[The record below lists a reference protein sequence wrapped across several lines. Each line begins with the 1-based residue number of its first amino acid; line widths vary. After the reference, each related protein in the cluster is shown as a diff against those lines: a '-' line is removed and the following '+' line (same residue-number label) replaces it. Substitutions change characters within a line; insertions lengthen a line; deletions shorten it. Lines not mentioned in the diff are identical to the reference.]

1 MRFTALPTRLLAV
14 ACLVAV
20 VAAAPAA
27 AQKSGKE
34 TVASLAGAIVYDF
47 PSNGTVTCADL
58 NLDEARFNSIT
69 EDYEFKIDPPP
80 PVGTTAYPIAQ
91 GGGGNLAG
99 GLTPDDGTL
108 TVTLSSEKVMTSF
121 LFANGPTDPYYA
133 ISAVIVK
140 GGNQGTNVY
149 YYPNLTL
156 SDSGSFTVTG
166 GRNAISHI
174 SFCLQPTIR
183 PSAADGSVSG
193 SVTNRSGGAIYNARV
208 RLTSLATGAVQTAY
222 TNSFGYYRF
231 DALETGDAYTVNVY
245 ASGYTFATAN
255 ATFTLM
261 GDQTVN
267 FVAK

>member
-1 MRFTALPTRLLAV
+1 MRFTTLPTRLLAV

-20 VAAAPAA
+20 VAVAPAA
-27 AQKSGKE
+27 AQKKE
-34 TVASLAGAIVYDF
+34 TVTSLAGATVYDF
-47 PSNGTVTCADL
+47 PSNGNVTCA
-58 NLDEARFNSIT
+58 NLSTDGRFGSVSG
-69 EDYEFKIDPPP
+69 DYEFKIDPPP
-80 PVGTTAYPIAQ
+80 PVGTTAHDLDSI
-91 GGGGNLAG
+91 G
-99 GLTPDDGTL
+99 DDGTM
-108 TVTLSSEKVMTSF
+108 TVTLSSEKVMTFFS
-121 LFANGPTDPYYA
+121 LANGPTDPYYA

-149 YYPNLTL
+149 YYPSLTL

-166 GRNAISHI
+166 GKNAISHI
-174 SFCLQPTIR
+174 SFCLELTIR

-193 SVTNRSGGAIYNARV
+193 SVTNRNGGAIYNARV

-231 DALETGDAYTVNVY
+231 EALETGDAYNVNVY